1 MEYDRHIL
9 NSTNRMK
16 SSWNLINTERGK
28 GMNSQIIQL
37 LNVDG
42 ETIADHQTIADI
54 FNKHF
59 IMIPDM
65 INKNNIDKN
74 YSVETYRNNQ
84 NAYCHFMANAS
95 QT

>member
-1 MEYDRHIL
+1 
-9 NSTNRMK
+9 
-16 SSWNLINTERGK
+16 
-28 GMNSQIIQL
+28 MNSQIIQL

-42 ETIADHQTIADI
+42 ETNADHQTIADI

-74 YSVETYRNNQ
+74 YSDETYRNNQ

-95 QT
+95 QTSFSSMKFTCTTEKEINSIINI